1 MLGCG
6 YKDGRQATSQ
16 RVQAPLEAGK
26 GRKQI
31 LSWSLWEDRG
41 PVDQGV
47 ALSLLTLNHGP
58 MWLLT
63 VVGMVLGGSCG

>member
-1 MLGCG
+1 MAIRM
-6 YKDGRQATSQ
+6 DDRPQA
-16 RVQAPLEAGK
+16 REYRHLLEAGK

-63 VVGMVLGGSCG
+63 VVGMVLGLGCG